1 MMKLLAEKTVRTRCP
16 GSAAMAA
23 LGLAPFYDNV
33 WIFNIADVVVQE
45 QTITNDGT
53 KLLRVRFY
61 PVATTEFIR

>member
-1 MMKLLAEKTVRTRCP
+1 
-16 GSAAMAA
+16 MAA

-45 QTITNDGT
+45 QTITDDGT
-53 KLLRVRFY
+53 KLLKVRFY